1 MAKRAMREGVEKN
14 GQYWKSRFKAMEDD
28 QYRKSAAYYKDVQ
41 EQFRRAQNDIQMDI
55 EHWYQRMADNNDI
68 SLAGAKR
75 LLKAG
80 ELDEFKWNV
89 EQYIKAGEENAL
101 DQRWMK
107 QLENASARQHISR
120 LEAMKLQIRQHAE
133 VLFTGYE
140 GGMANFLNQ
149 SYADQFYHSAFEIA
163 KGTGV
168 GSNLARIDNRR
179 IDTVIR
185 RPWAQDGANFSERI
199 WSNKE
204 KLVNTLHT
212 ELTQQIIRGSDPR
225 KAIDSLSKTMEV
237 SKTQAGR
244 LIMTESAA
252 IASAATQDCFKELG
266 VDQYEILAA
275 LDSRTCDICQELD
288 GEVFTMKEYEVG
300 MTAPPFHPNC
310 RCTTIPYFDDEFSAV
325 EQRAARDPE
334 TGKTVYVPADMKYQE
349 WEERYVSKDTLEDS
363 ISDRIKKGAKGILTG
378 ETILNYN
385 ELPETVRGDFEAG
398 LEHADKQVSG
408 LLRCEMDDTQYFI
421 TDSRNSEYTEHI
433 NVVGINP
440 KKGSGSIAHEIFH
453 RIDDKYKVT
462 KNSNMLNNFIADF
475 QGNRELFDDPLKY
488 LQSNYPAI
496 FEDST
501 FGTQKVLK
509 AKYQGLSDIFSA
521 LSNGKIKLG
530 YGHAAKYWTQH
541 PERRIKEIWAQYGR
555 IYYENDAEVK
565 ELLSSLFP
573 SGTKRVN
580 MKLKGLMKDVEG

>member
-68 SLAGAKR
+68 SLTGAKR

-133 VLFTGYE
+133 VLFTEYE
-140 GGMANFLNQ
+140 GGMANFLSQ

-237 SKTQAGR
+237 SKAQAGR

-334 TGKTVYVPADMKYQE
+334 TGKTVYVPADIKYQE
-349 WEERYVSKDTLEDS
+349 WEEKYVQSGLSAGEKVSNGIPDHNKPIELESIDFSDKNMVLLKLEEYENTIVNTPIENAIVVSRDGTMRHCFGDLNGVYPDSDLGEELMGAYVTHNHPVGSVNEYSFSTSDINLFMDNQLEVLRGIDEKYIYVLTRDPSDIDEHMSIFDLED
-363 ISDRIKKGAKGILTG
+363 
-378 ETILNYN
+378 E
-385 ELPETVRGDFEAG
+385 F
-398 LEHADKQVSG
+398 
-408 LLRCEMDDTQYFI
+408 
-421 TDSRNSEYTEHI
+421 DSRHEKVI
-433 NVVGINP
+433 D
-440 KKGSGSIAHEIFH
+440 IA
-453 RIDDKYKVT
+453 RQY
-462 KNSNMLNNFIADF
+462 
-475 QGNRELFDDPLKY
+475 G
-488 LQSNYPAI
+488 
-496 FEDST
+496 
-501 FGTQKVLK
+501 
-509 AKYQGLSDIFSA
+509 
-521 LSNGKIKLG
+521 LG
-530 YGHAAKYWTQH
+530 Y
-541 PERRIKEIWAQYGR
+541 RRW
-555 IYYENDAEVK
+555 
-565 ELLSSLFP
+565 
-573 SGTKRVN
+573 KR
-580 MKLKGLMKDVEG
+580 E

>member
-1 MAKRAMREGVEKN
+1 MAKRAVREGVERN
-14 GQYWKSRFKAMEDD
+14 GQYWKTRFKAMEDD
-28 QYRKSAAYYKDVQ
+28 QYRKSAAYYKAVQ
-41 EQFRRAQNDIQMDI
+41 EQFRRSQNDIQMDI

-75 LLKAG
+75 LLKAE

-89 EQYIKAGEENAL
+89 EQYIKAGEKNAL

-107 QLENASARQHISR
+107 QLENVSARQHISR
-120 LEAMKLQIRQHAE
+120 LEAMKLQIGQHAE
-133 VLFTGYE
+133 VLFTEYE

-168 GSNLARIDNRR
+168 GSNLARMDTRR

-237 SKTQAGR
+237 SKAQAGR
-244 LIMTESAA
+244 LIMTESAV

-275 LDSRTCDICQELD
+275 LDSRTCDICQDLD

-325 EQRAARDPE
+325 EQRAARDPG

-349 WEERYVSKDTLEDS
+349 WEKKYVSKDQQTINHPEMLKLQGNVTS
-363 ISDRIKKGAKGILTG
+363 ADRDRFNHEYVLIPEAHRSLIEQEIKEVSVVVDPNGNSGYDRTKGILYLAPGLVEG
-378 ETILNYN
+378 ETIHEMAHAL
-385 ELPETVRGDFEAG
+385 ETKLKIWGDPEFIRAVKNTLGEENLFLYVVDD
-398 LEHADKQVSG
+398 AD
-408 LLRCEMDDTQYFI
+408 TF
-421 TDSRNSEYTEHI
+421 
-433 NVVGINP
+433 
-440 KKGSGSIAHEIFH
+440 
-453 RIDDKYKVT
+453 T
-462 KNSNMLNNFIADF
+462 KPI
-475 QGNRELFDDPLKY
+475 QRVNREDILV
-488 LQSNYPAI
+488 S
-496 FEDST
+496 
-501 FGTQKVLK
+501 V
-509 AKYQGLSDIFSA
+509 YQ
-521 LSNGKIKLG
+521 
-530 YGHAAKYWTQH
+530 
-541 PERRIKEIWAQYGR
+541 GR
-555 IYYENDAEVK
+555 IYEEIGAVDRNWEFNYYSLGDFFSEAYKEYVLRPDVLKVK
-565 ELLSSLFP
+565 QPLIYSYIE
-573 SGTKRVN
+573 R
-580 MKLKGLMKDVEG
+580 MK